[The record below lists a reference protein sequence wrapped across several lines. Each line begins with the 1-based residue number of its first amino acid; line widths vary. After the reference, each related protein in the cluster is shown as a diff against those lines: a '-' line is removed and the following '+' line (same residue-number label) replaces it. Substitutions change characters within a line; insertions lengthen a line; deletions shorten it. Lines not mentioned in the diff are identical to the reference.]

1 MSDYQPIEI
10 RGFYRSPSHLPIWEV
25 IDKAGIWEKLNIK
38 MAGMEYC
45 GSPPVAE
52 GALFDGKI
60 DFISG
65 NHITPYALITKGKPI
80 VCIASPSN
88 SVRDKLVSRE
98 RVGSLAEL
106 RGKRLADL
114 TLEGRVA
121 GFNHLRGNHMLYVLR
136 AGLRLDDVKWVD
148 LGDDMSPETRKL
160 QFEMLQSG
168 RADAALITGGTR
180 SFEEAGLH
188 ALELEPLP
196 MINGPTLTTCITTLK
211 KKDRLGERFA
221 KAVVMGI
228 HFARTERDKTEKIL
242 EGLRKREPEASSA
255 RYESLARMPVK
266 PYPTP
271 QAVMNAYELCLMKAP
286 EAKEL
291 SPLALWDLH
300 YLRELDDSGFID
312 GLYAAKST

>member
-38 MAGMEYC
+38 MSGMEYC
-45 GSPPVAE
+45 GSPPIAE

-65 NHITPYALITKGKPI
+65 NHITPYALIAKGKPI

-98 RVGSLAEL
+98 RVNSLAEL
-106 RGKRLADL
+106 RGKRFADL

-148 LGDDMSPETRKL
+148 LGEDMSPETRKL
-160 QFEMLQSG
+160 QFEMIQSG

-180 SFEEAGLH
+180 SFE
-188 ALELEPLP
+188 
-196 MINGPTLTTCITTLK
+196 
-211 KKDRLGERFA
+211 
-221 KAVVMGI
+221 
-228 HFARTERDKTEKIL
+228 
-242 EGLRKREPEASSA
+242 
-255 RYESLARMPVK
+255 
-266 PYPTP
+266 
-271 QAVMNAYELCLMKAP
+271 
-286 EAKEL
+286 
-291 SPLALWDLH
+291 
-300 YLRELDDSGFID
+300 
-312 GLYAAKST
+312 